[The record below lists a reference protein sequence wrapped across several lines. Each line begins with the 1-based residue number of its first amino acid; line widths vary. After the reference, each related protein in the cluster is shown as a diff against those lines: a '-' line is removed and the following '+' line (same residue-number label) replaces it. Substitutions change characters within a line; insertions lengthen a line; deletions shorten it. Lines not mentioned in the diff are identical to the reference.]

1 MPPPNQDAPALGA
14 TTPCALRCDN
24 LTLGYDEHPAVHH
37 LSCDIVHGSLTAIVG
52 PNGGGKSTLLRG
64 LTGML
69 APLGGSV
76 TQPTP
81 GSIAY
86 LPQQAEIDR
95 SFPMTVFDLVA
106 MGLWSDI
113 GAFGR
118 LTRAHRTR
126 VQAALERVGLTGFDQ
141 RGLAALS
148 GGQVQRVL
156 FARLILQNAQVML
169 LDEPFAA
176 VDARTTQDLLT
187 LITQW
192 QTEGRTIVAVLHD
205 MSQVR
210 RHFPDCL
217 ILAREKIAHGPTA
230 QVLTPDALSRAN
242 AMTEAP
248 DPHAPLCDD
257 VA

>member
-1 MPPPNQDAPALGA
+1 
-14 TTPCALRCDN
+14 
-24 LTLGYDEHPAVHH
+24 
-37 LSCDIVHGSLTAIVG
+37 
-52 PNGGGKSTLLRG
+52 
-64 LTGML
+64 
-69 APLGGSV
+69 
-76 TQPTP
+76 
-81 GSIAY
+81 
-86 LPQQAEIDR
+86 
-95 SFPMTVFDLVA
+95 
-106 MGLWSDI
+106 
-113 GAFGR
+113 
-118 LTRAHRTR
+118 
-126 VQAALERVGLTGFDQ
+126 